1 MFLAP
6 GKPEWVNIS
15 LFSYVQSNLLGFRYF
30 GNKIQKG
37 FSSFQQVL
45 LNLVCT
51 KLFSHQT
58 NSVFFKNINF
68 TFQPHT
74 SEIESSVWVFSSLD
88 STTGLLSNILQM
100 KRIVNNKEH
109 NEPILQQILLI
120 FSRPQNWALLDHFD
134 LPQFSFWFKFEFRT
148 HFSST
153 HLFEFRP
160 LPLNSQ
166 RHFKAIKLSP
176 FRVYSNSLKGSLLK
190 SVVER
195 SRWWENVP
203 A

>member
-6 GKPEWVNIS
+6 GKAEWVNI
-15 LFSYVQSNLLGFRYF
+15 LLCSYVQSNLPGFRYF

-109 NEPILQQILLI
+109 NEPIL
-120 FSRPQNWALLDHFD
+120 H
-134 LPQFSFWFKFEFRT
+134 
-148 HFSST
+148 
-153 HLFEFRP
+153 
-160 LPLNSQ
+160 
-166 RHFKAIKLSP
+166 SP
-176 FRVYSNSLKGSLLK
+176 FRVNTNSLKGFLLK

-195 SRWWENVP
+195 SRWWKNVP

>member
-58 NSVFFKNINF
+58 NSVFFENINF
-68 TFQPHT
+68 LSHLDLTLLKY
-74 SEIESSVWVFSSLD
+74 IESSAWVFSSLD

-109 NEPILQQILLI
+109 NEPILQRILLI
-120 FSRPQNWALLDHFD
+120 SSRPQNWALLDHFD

-195 SRWWENVP
+195 SRW
-203 A
+203 